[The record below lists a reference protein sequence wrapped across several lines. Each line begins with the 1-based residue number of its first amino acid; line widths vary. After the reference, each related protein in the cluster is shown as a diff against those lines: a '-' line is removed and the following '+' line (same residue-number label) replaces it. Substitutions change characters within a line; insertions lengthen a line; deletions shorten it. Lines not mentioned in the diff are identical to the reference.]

1 MSAILLIF
9 FTIEGATREGA
20 SFSCWPPCNC
30 GPPPF
35 CCMAFWTL
43 APASLAVSITLV
55 YHSTI
60 LSSCWVIT
68 CNARSG
74 SLFGGGAEE
83 EDAGLVP
90 MAGAA
95 AAVASCC
102 RGACNACSGSLF
114 GGAEEDAGLVPMA
127 GAATAVASCCWG
139 TSRGSAASLG
149 ATTAVLGDT
158 TPWRPKLSLSCA
170 QSGGPDMPSTN
181 PTAKDAATAPNCS
194 SKPGPPSCWDGG
206 VVADG
211 VTTSGPAGGAVG
223 KAAGEVVGGE
233 GVESGG
239 SMATC
244 ASGRSSGT

>member
-74 SLFGGGAEE
+74 SLFGGGAE
-83 EDAGLVP
+83 
-90 MAGAA
+90 
-95 AAVASCC
+95 
-102 RGACNACSGSLF
+102 
-114 GGAEEDAGLVPMA
+114 EEDAGLVPMA